1 MKNFISNHIEII
13 IFIISILIVSIISGI
28 YCYNKYKIYDKS
40 IIATYEDTVVD
51 GDYAT
56 YIYKYKI
63 NNNIYDYKITD
74 NLVDDN
80 GHKQEPNDKPEQ
92 TINIRVQSDNPT
104 KAITLNGIITKS
116 LAIIFILTVLLHPIL
131 LILMEFLIDI

>member
-1 MKNFISNHIEII
+1 MKNFIINHINII
-13 IFIISILIVSIISGI
+13 IFIISILIASIISGI

-80 GHKQEPNDKPEQ
+80 GYKQEPNDEPEQ
-92 TINIRVQSDNPT
+92 TITIKVQSDNPT
-104 KAITLNGIITKS
+104 KAIVVSDIIFKGI
-116 LAIIFILTVLLHPIL
+116 AIIYILTVVILYPIL
-131 LILMEFLIDI
+131 LILMDNII

>member
-13 IFIISILIVSIISGI
+13 IFIISILIASIISGL

-40 IIATYEDTVVD
+40 IIATYEATVVD

-56 YIYKYKI
+56 YIYKYNI
-63 NNNIYDYKITD
+63 NNNLYDYKITE
-74 NLVDDN
+74 NLIDDY
-80 GHKQEPNDKPEQ
+80 GHKQEPNDEPEQ

-104 KAITLNGIITKS
+104 KAIIISNIIFKGI
-116 LAIIFILTVLLHPIL
+116 AIIYILTVVILYPIL
-131 LILMEFLIDI
+131 LNLMDNVI

>member
-1 MKNFISNHIEII
+1 MKNFISNHIEMI
-13 IFIISILIVSIISGI
+13 IFIIALIIASIISGI

-40 IIATYEDTVVD
+40 IIATYEATVVD

-56 YIYKYKI
+56 YIYKYNI
-63 NNNIYDYKITD
+63 NNNLYDYKITE
-74 NLVDDN
+74 NLIDDY
-80 GHKQEPNDKPEQ
+80 GHKQEPNDEPEQ

-116 LAIIFILTVLLHPIL
+116 LAIIFILTVLMHPIL
-131 LILMEFLIDI
+131 LILMDNII

>member
-1 MKNFISNHIEII
+1 MKNFIINHINII
-13 IFIISILIVSIISGI
+13 IFIISILIASIISGI

-80 GHKQEPNDKPEQ
+80 GYKQEPNNEPEQ
-92 TINIRVQSDNPT
+92 TITIKVQSDNPT
-104 KAITLNGIITKS
+104 KAIVVS
-116 LAIIFILTVLLHPIL
+116 DIIFKGIFIIYILTVVILYPIL
-131 LILMEFLIDI
+131 LILMDNII

>member
-1 MKNFISNHIEII
+1 MKNFITNHINII
-13 IFIISILIVSIISGI
+13 IIVISILIASIISGI

-40 IIATYEDTVVD
+40 IIATYEATVVD

-63 NNNIYDYKITD
+63 NNNIYDYKVTD
-74 NLVDDN
+74 NLIDDY
-80 GHKQEPNDKPEQ
+80 GHKQEPNDEPKQ

-104 KAITLNGIITKS
+104 KAISVNGIVNNIIV
-116 LAIIFILTVLLHPIL
+116 IIFILTVIL
-131 LILMEFLIDI
+131 NGIINILVTLIDL

>member
-13 IFIISILIVSIISGI
+13 IFIISILIASIISGI

-40 IIATYEDTVVD
+40 IIATYENTVVD

-56 YIYKYKI
+56 YIYKYNI

-74 NLVDDN
+74 NLVDDY
-80 GHKQEPNDKPEQ
+80 GHKQEPNDEPEQ

-104 KAITLNGIITKS
+104 KAIVISDIIFKGI
-116 LAIIFILTVLLHPIL
+116 AIIYILTVVILYPIL
-131 LILMEFLIDI
+131 LNLIDIII

>member
-13 IFIISILIVSIISGI
+13 IFIISLIIASIISGI

-80 GHKQEPNDKPEQ
+80 GYKQEPNDNPEQ

-104 KAITLNGIITKS
+104 KAIVISDIIFKGI
-116 LAIIFILTVLLHPIL
+116 AIIYILTVAILNPIL
-131 LILMEFLIDI
+131 LILIDNII

>member
-13 IFIISILIVSIISGI
+13 IFIISILIASIISGI
-28 YCYNKYKIYDKS
+28 YCYSKYKIYDKS
-40 IIATYEDTVVD
+40 IIATYEDTVD

-56 YIYKYKI
+56 YIYKYNI

-74 NLVDDN
+74 NLVDDY
-80 GHKQEPNDKPEQ
+80 GHKQEPNDEPEQ